1 MVLPTVARD
10 KKHCTGR
17 ADGCGAV
24 ASSLRRA
31 SVMHRTQIFTC
42 LSSVHSIAQS
52 MPLRP
57 LTHGEPCFCSQ
68 GLTRRLRELQRTL
81 EDAEET
87 DRQQLARVNELT
99 SQYAA
104 LEREAADKDQDL
116 ELPQVLTAE
125 VRRVGETRG

>member
-1 MVLPTVARD
+1 MHSTLILIVFVEFILFHRSMHATPPT
-10 KKHCTGR
+10 H
-17 ADGCGAV
+17 
-24 ASSLRRA
+24 
-31 SVMHRTQIFTC
+31 
-42 LSSVHSIAQS
+42 
-52 MPLRP
+52 PL
-57 LTHGEPCFCSQ
+57 CFCSQ

-116 ELPQVLTAE
+116 ELPQVLAAE
-125 VRRVGETRG
+125 VRRRG